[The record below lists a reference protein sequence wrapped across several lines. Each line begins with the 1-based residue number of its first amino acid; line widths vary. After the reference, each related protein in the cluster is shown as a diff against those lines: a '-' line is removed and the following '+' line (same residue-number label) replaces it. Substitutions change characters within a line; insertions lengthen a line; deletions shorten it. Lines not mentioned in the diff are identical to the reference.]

1 MTEVK
6 DSFKELGV
14 YNVVLFNKL
23 DTIKSHSQVSLIPE
37 HVIFANTTALTQII
51 KERLDVE
58 YGK

>member
-23 DTIKSHSQVSLIPE
+23 DTIKSHSQVSLIHE